1 MYGLA
6 YVLVPSRFASL
17 QSELDQTLARFRR
30 GGDDMFPRAKLTF
43 DDATESL
50 RRLHCTK
57 FQYNSDGSVRWLD
70 SDAAASS
77 FDLRLLRL
85 SEHMAACRLSE
96 FEGTFAELE
105 PDFDAFVHRF
115 TDFNQRDPDTSLYGR
130 WLNPVGHWDWWEL
143 GGRFNGAITGERRAA
158 GADQIISSGPSR
170 GRAIL
175 GNVVAALGASAADEK
190 AEIEANVELVASLK
204 LAADRND
211 HHSLPTALVLP
222 MGCCADEDRWLDRVE
237 WHEIRPGTRAFL
249 GASAD
254 ADFPRLVRAAYD
266 RFSEL
271 ATAGVAYHFTAE

>member
-1 MYGLA
+1 VVEEMYGLA
-6 YVLVPSRFASL
+6 YVLVPSRFVSL

-57 FQYNSDGSVRWLD
+57 FQYNSDGSIRWRD
-70 SDAAASS
+70 SDASS
-77 FDLRLLRL
+77 FDLRLLKL
-85 SEHMAACRLSE
+85 SEHMAACQLGE

-105 PDFDAFVHRF
+105 PDFDAFVRRF
-115 TDFNQRDPDTSLYGR
+115 TDFNQRDPDTSRYGR
-130 WLNPVGHWDWWEL
+130 WLNPVGYWDWWEL
-143 GGRFNGAITGERRAA
+143 GGRFNGAITGDRRPA
-158 GADQIISSGPSR
+158 GAEQIISSGPSR

-175 GNVVAALGASAADEK
+175 GNVVAALGASADDEK
-190 AEIEANVELVASLK
+190 AEIEANIELVASLK
-204 LAADRND
+204 LAADRNAG
-211 HHSLPTALVLP
+211 HALPTALVLP
-222 MGCCADEDRWLDRVE
+222 MDCCTDEDRWFDRVE

-249 GASAD
+249 GAPAD

-271 ATAGVAYHFTAE
+271 AAAGVAYHF

>member
-130 WLNPVGHWDWWEL
+130 WLNPVGYWDWWEL
-143 GGRFNGAITGERRAA
+143 GGRFNGAITGERRPASA
-158 GADQIISSGPSR
+158 EQIISSGPNR

-175 GNVVAALGASAADEK
+175 GNLLAALGGRAAAEK
-190 AEIEANVELVASLK
+190 AEIEANVKLVASLK
-204 LAADRND
+204 DGD
-211 HHSLPTALVLP
+211 HSLPTALVLP

-249 GASAD
+249 GVPAD

-266 RFSEL
+266 RFSEFT
-271 ATAGVAYHFTAE
+271 AAGVAYHF

>member
-6 YVLVPSRFASL
+6 YVLVPSRFVSL

-30 GGDDMFPRAKLTF
+30 GGDDAFPRGKLAF
-43 DDATESL
+43 DDATDGL

-57 FQYNSDGSVRWLD
+57 LRYNSDGSVRWLD

-77 FDLRLLRL
+77 FDLRLLKL

-105 PDFDAFVHRF
+105 PDFDAFVRRF
-115 TDFNQRDPDTSLYGR
+115 TDFNQRDPETSRYGR
-130 WLNPVGHWDWWEL
+130 WLNSVGYWDWWEL
-143 GGRFNGAITGERRAA
+143 GGRFNGAITGDRRPASA
-158 GADQIISSGPSR
+158 EQIISSGPSR

-175 GNVVAALGASAADEK
+175 GNLVAALGGCAASEK

-211 HHSLPTALVLP
+211 NHSLPTALVLP
-222 MGCCADEDRWLDRVE
+222 IGSCADEDRWFDRVE

-249 GASAD
+249 GLPAD
-254 ADFPRLVRAAYD
+254 ADFTRVVRAAYD

-271 ATAGVAYHFTAE
+271 AAAGVAYQF